1 MKAHYYKWEDFTT
14 STWSGGKTT
23 ELFILP
29 SGASYKERTF
39 IARLSSATI
48 EVPFS
53 KFTHLDGIER
63 FITPITYPFLIE
75 SGKIQSNNSNPT
87 LLSTFDVYH
96 FNGEDQTISY
106 GMTRDFN
113 LMLNK
118 KEATGWMKT
127 SKEEKQTTF
136 NIDDKKKSYVF
147 IFNPFMPS
155 NAKVNDT
162 LHKMES
168 DSLLIFEDI
177 NEKEIKIEPTNILIY
192 GLINI
197 K

>member
-1 MKAHYYKWEDFTT
+1 M
-14 STWSGGKTT
+14 
-23 ELFILP
+23 
-29 SGASYKERTF
+29 
-39 IARLSSATI
+39 
-48 EVPFS
+48 
-53 KFTHLDGIER
+53 
-63 FITPITYPFLIE
+63 IE